1 MKYFTYKRSLELSTT
16 PWEIEL
22 YICRIMK
29 FDNEQTHMSVF
40 WFYIIPNK
48 EVCNENQIYLDI
60 VAPPGVV
67 PCLGAFVG
75 GCDSALD
82 RPD

>member
-48 EVCNENQIYLDI
+48 EVCNEN
-60 VAPPGVV
+60 
-67 PCLGAFVG
+67 
-75 GCDSALD
+75 
-82 RPD
+82 